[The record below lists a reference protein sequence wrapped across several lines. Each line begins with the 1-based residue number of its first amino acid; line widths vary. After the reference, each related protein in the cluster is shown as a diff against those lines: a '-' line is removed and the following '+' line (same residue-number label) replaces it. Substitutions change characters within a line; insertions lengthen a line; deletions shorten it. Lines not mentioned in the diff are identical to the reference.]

1 MSPPGR
7 THAGW
12 RWATPVILVLS
23 GGLFVASALS
33 SDGTDL
39 RPGRYTDLAS
49 LVRAESAQ
57 AEQLTE
63 RVNRLNDEVTELSG
77 GLGDADVDAL
87 QAELDRL
94 RDPAGLTE
102 VSGDALT
109 ITLSDSPDDVR
120 QSSTRNPNLY
130 VVHQQDI
137 QAVVNALW
145 TGGAEAVMI
154 QGQRIVATTGI
165 KCEGNAILLQGIP
178 YPQPYEITAVGDVDD
193 LRDAVDADD
202 EVSLYRRQ
210 AGDPEIAIGW
220 GIDEEDDV
228 VAPAYRG
235 LLDLDYAS
243 PVA

>member
-12 RWATPVILVLS
+12 RWGTPVILVLS

-49 LVRAESAQ
+49 LVRAESVQ
-57 AEQLTE
+57 AEELTS
-63 RVNRLNDEVTELSG
+63 RVTELNDEVAALSG
-77 GLGDADVDAL
+77 GLGDAEVDGT
-87 QAELDRL
+87 QAEVDVL

-102 VSGDALT
+102 VSGDGLT

-120 QSSTRNPNLY
+120 QSSSRNPNLY

-137 QAVVNALW
+137 QAVVNAMW
-145 TGGAEAVMI
+145 SGGAEAVMI
-154 QGQRIVATTGI
+154 QGQRIVSTTGI

-178 YPQPYEITAVGDVDD
+178 YPQPYEITAVGDVDE
-193 LRDAVDADD
+193 LRDAIDADRD
-202 EVSLYRRQ
+202 VSIYRGQ

-220 GIDEEDDV
+220 EVDEEDDV

-235 LLDLDYAS
+235 LLDLDYAT
-243 PVA
+243 PIA

>member
-12 RWATPVILVLS
+12 RWGTPVILVLS

-49 LVRAESAQ
+49 LVRAESVQ
-57 AEQLTE
+57 AEELTA
-63 RVNRLNDEVTELSG
+63 RVTELNDEVAALSG
-77 GLGDADVDAL
+77 GLGDAEVDGK
-87 QAELDRL
+87 QAEVDVL

-120 QSSTRNPNLY
+120 QSSSRNPNLY

-137 QAVVNALW
+137 QAVVNAMW
-145 TGGAEAVMI
+145 SGGAEAVMI
-154 QGQRIVATTGI
+154 QGQRIVSTTGI

-178 YPQPYEITAVGDVDD
+178 YPQPYEITAVGDVDE
-193 LRDAVDADD
+193 LRDAVDSDRD
-202 EVSLYRRQ
+202 VSIYRGQ

-220 GIDEEDDV
+220 EVDEEDDV

-235 LLDLDYAS
+235 LLDLEYAT
-243 PVA
+243 PIA